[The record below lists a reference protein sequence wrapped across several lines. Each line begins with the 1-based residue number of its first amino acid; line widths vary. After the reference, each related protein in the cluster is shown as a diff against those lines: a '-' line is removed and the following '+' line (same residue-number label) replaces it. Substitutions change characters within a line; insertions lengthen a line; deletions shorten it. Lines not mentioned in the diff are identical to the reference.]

1 MDLLLLFFHLCS
13 FVCENSL
20 KLCWHIFSNA
30 FVEKKSLQASIAQI
44 EEQDLQ
50 KVWHALVK
58 KVVDKRDDND
68 IGSLDLP

>member
-1 MDLLLLFFHLCS
+1 MHLL
-13 FVCENSL
+13 
-20 KLCWHIFSNA
+20 
-30 FVEKKSLQASIAQI
+30 KKRSLQASISHI